1 LLCNIGGFLRKN
13 MTMTKTKVKKAVKQ
27 AKKIE
32 VAEEASE
39 LHEVAVDEDEEET
52 AAPAAEELDPE
63 ILKALNASKRKKKP
77 PQQKTSTT
85 FLNLSAETTL
95 ILAGASKP

>member
-1 LLCNIGGFLRKN
+1 

-77 PQQKTSTT
+77 ASTKDIDYIPE
-85 FLNLSAETTL
+85 FERGDDVDL
-95 ILAGASKP
+95 GGGF